1 MAVCRSSKYRKNRI
15 NGINIEDTINFII
28 TPLTAIAPIVKF
40 GTVDTVPASQD
51 RSGYRDTIKG
61 LDYYDAIV
69 FDNAKK
75 AIYVSYAP
83 KV

>member
-1 MAVCRSSKYRKNRI
+1 M
-15 NGINIEDTINFII
+15 
-28 TPLTAIAPIVKF
+28 APIVKF

-75 AIYVSYAP
+75 AIYISYVP
-83 KV
+83 KA